1 MHTGTASPT
10 SAVPRLLQRN
20 QRALSSAQAGEECAR
35 LLAQRVLLLAR
46 HWRIDDVAEALRAA
60 EGAVAACA
68 DRRAAAELEL
78 ARGVA
83 MYYGAQIGD
92 ALVPVQQA
100 RDEAIVLGDAGL
112 EAECEAWLG
121 CIRGTLHHDADAVLL
136 HLRRAVELGF
146 AQRPLAAARALYV
159 VATLYHEADLIDDAV
174 RHYRHASSVARSESD
189 EQLVAAV
196 HRYMTLAQAQQVR
209 RARAVGRLDDEQLKQ
224 ALAGLG
230 SAQQLASV
238 LTADDTGPQFNLRL
252 GEMLR
257 LSGQH
262 EQAVAVFERTVEAAV
277 RAGMT
282 WEATIARADQAVCLA
297 QCGRLAEAAAAGTL
311 AEAELQPQFDHYSR
325 AVVFDSLAE
334 LAELLGRHELAR
346 TRRADARRAWDEDAA
361 YCASLRAALLAHG
374 PLTS

>member
-1 MHTGTASPT
+1 MQTGSSLPAP
-10 SAVPRLLQRN
+10 AVPRLLQRN
-20 QRALSSAQAGEECAR
+20 QRALSCAQAGEERAR

-60 EGAVAACA
+60 EGAVAACS
-68 DRRAAAELEL
+68 DRRAVAELEL

-92 ALVPVQQA
+92 ARTPVQRA
-100 RDEAIVLGDAGL
+100 RDEAILLGDAGL

-121 CIRGTLHHDADAVLL
+121 CIRGTLHHNADEVLRHL
-136 HLRRAVELGF
+136 HRAVQLGL

-174 RHYRHASSVARSESD
+174 HHYRRATSMARTESD

-209 RARAVGRLDDEQLKQ
+209 RARAAGRLDGEQLKQ

-230 SAQQLASV
+230 SAQQLAAV
-238 LTADDTGPQFNLRL
+238 LTVDDTGLQCNLRL

-257 LSGQH
+257 LAGQH
-262 EQAVAVFERTVEAAV
+262 EQAVAVFDRTVEAAV

-311 AEAELQPQFDHYSR
+311 AEAELQPHFDHYSR

-346 TRRADARRAWDEDAA
+346 TRGVTARRAWDEDAA
-361 YCASLRAALLAHG
+361 YCAGLRAALLAHG

>member
-1 MHTGTASPT
+1 
-10 SAVPRLLQRN
+10 
-20 QRALSSAQAGEECAR
+20 
-35 LLAQRVLLLAR
+35 
-46 HWRIDDVAEALRAA
+46 
-60 EGAVAACA
+60 
-68 DRRAAAELEL
+68 
-78 ARGVA
+78 
-83 MYYGAQIGD
+83 
-92 ALVPVQQA
+92 
-100 RDEAIVLGDAGL
+100 VLGDAGL

-121 CIRGTLHHDADAVLL
+121 CIRGTLHHHADEVLR
-136 HLRRAVELGF
+136 HLGRAVQLGF

-174 RHYRHASSVARSESD
+174 RHYRRATSVARTESD

-209 RARAVGRLDDEQLKQ
+209 RARAAGRLDAEQLKQ

-230 SAQQLASV
+230 SAQQLAAV
-238 LTADDTGPQFNLRL
+238 LTVDDTGLQCNLRL

-257 LSGQH
+257 LAGQH

-297 QCGRLAEAAAAGTL
+297 HCGRLAEAEAAGTL
-311 AEAELQPQFDHYSR
+311 AEAELQPHFDHYSR

-346 TRRADARRAWDEDAA
+346 TRGATARLAWDEDAA
-361 YCASLRAALLAHG
+361 YCAGLRAALLAHG